1 MIIEKLLTHSTE
13 ETERW
18 AESFAQK
25 LSTSDVVALR
35 GELGAG
41 KTVIARGIGR
51 GLGVREQVIS
61 PTFNYVLEY
70 EGRLPLFHADLYRID
85 DAAQF
90 VALGL
95 EEYFHRGGIFLIE
108 WAERIESLLPK
119 NRYDVLL
126 ELGDPGNER
135 RITVTKHSL

>member
-13 ETERW
+13 ETEQW
-18 AESFAQK
+18 AERFAQR
-25 LSTSDVVALR
+25 LQDGDVAALR